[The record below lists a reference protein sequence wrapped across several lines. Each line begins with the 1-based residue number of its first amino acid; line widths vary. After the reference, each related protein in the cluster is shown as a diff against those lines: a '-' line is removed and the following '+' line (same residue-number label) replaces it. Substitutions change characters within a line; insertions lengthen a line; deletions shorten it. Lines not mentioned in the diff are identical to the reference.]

1 MADKSGY
8 IGNNPGDT
16 SVVVA
21 RQVHE
26 PTGIQTTFTFSARYK
41 VGYIDVYVNGSK
53 LVSNGTDYTATD
65 GNTVGLT
72 TYATSGDIVELV
84 AYKAFNAATVE
95 NAPGNLF
102 VGNNLTVTGITTL
115 NNDVYTTADLILGG
129 SVTGD
134 GSLLTGIAVTDVVHT
149 RELTVSGVSTFTG
162 NAEFTGSISVGGTVT
177 HEDVTN
183 VDSVGIVT
191 GGLGLRATAGG
202 LQITAG
208 VSTLSGTAT
217 VADGVR
223 VSNGGLQV
231 VGVYTGFKASGVSTF
246 AGGDILIDGSAVGV
260 TSVTWDA
267 SADSLIFKDKS
278 YAKFGDSSDL
288 SIYHDGTDNYIYSN
302 NKILRI
308 QGNGSNIKINPVNAE
323 SCANFNAHGSVELYY
338 DNAKKIETTS
348 IGVQLTENAL
358 ITNTTGISTL
368 TLGKGA
374 ALADGCCQIQT
385 VNTGADTDQL
395 GLDFLVHPSTFGT
408 AAPVSA
414 MKVWHDGAFVFD
426 NAALIE
432 KCYINATAWSTNGDI
447 NLDNGVVQYNTS
459 NLAGTNNT
467 LNITSSVGINTQMS
481 TGDVISVTCIS
492 TQNAN
497 TAYVNNITV
506 DHAAVTENW
515 IGGSAP
521 TDGGSSGVDI
531 YAFSIIKTASAT
543 YTVIANQNKTS

>member
-26 PTGIQTTFTFSARYK
+26 PTGIQTTFTFSAGYK

-202 LQITAG
+202 LQVTAG

-308 QGNGSNIKINPVNAE
+308 QGNGSDIKINPVNAE
-323 SCANFNAHGSVELYY
+323 SCANFSANGAVELYY
-338 DNAKKIETTS
+338 DNAKKFETTS

-385 VNTGADTDQL
+385 
-395 GLDFLVHPSTFGT
+395 
-408 AAPVSA
+408 
-414 MKVWHDGAFVFD
+414 
-426 NAALIE
+426 
-432 KCYINATAWSTNGDI
+432 
-447 NLDNGVVQYNTS
+447 
-459 NLAGTNNT
+459 
-467 LNITSSVGINTQMS
+467 
-481 TGDVISVTCIS
+481 
-492 TQNAN
+492 
-497 TAYVNNITV
+497 
-506 DHAAVTENW
+506 
-515 IGGSAP
+515 
-521 TDGGSSGVDI
+521 
-531 YAFSIIKTASAT
+531 
-543 YTVIANQNKTS
+543 

>member
-26 PTGIQTTFTFSARYK
+26 PTGIQTTFTFTTGYK

-72 TYATSGDIVELV
+72 TYAISGDIVELV
-84 AYKAFNAATVE
+84 AYKAFNAATIE
-95 NAPGNLF
+95 NAPGNLL
-102 VGNNLTVTGITTL
+102 VGNNLTVTGITTF
-115 NNDVYTTADLILGG
+115 NNDVYTSADLSLGG
-129 SVTGD
+129 SVIGD

-149 RELTVSGVSTFTG
+149 REITCSGIATF
-162 NAEFTGSISVGGTVT
+162 AGSISVGGTIT

-202 LQITAG
+202 LQVVG
-208 VSTLSGTAT
+208 VSTLQAITGTTGTFSDVVNVDDTTASTSTSTGALIVDGGVGIAKSLNVAGRVDVGSRVQFT
-217 VADGVR
+217 VASPQLEFNNGGPRLWSPSSNTLTIHTGGGFESAANERLRITSTGNVGIGTDDPQELLSVSQGNLF
-223 VSNGGLQV
+223 VSNSTAPQIRISKDNTDASDNDRTLFGQA
-231 VGVYTGFKASGVSTF
+231 TGSSNFVT
-246 AGGDILIDGSAVGV
+246 GSA
-260 TSVTWDA
+260 A
-267 SADSLIFKDKS
+267 
-278 YAKFGDSSDL
+278 GD
-288 SIYHDGTDNYIYSN
+288 TV
-302 NKILRI
+302 LR
-308 QGNGSNIKINPVNAE
+308 G
-323 SCANFNAHGSVELYY
+323 
-338 DNAKKIETTS
+338 
-348 IGVQLTENAL
+348 
-358 ITNTTGISTL
+358 NTTGAVLFGI
-368 TLGKGA
+368 
-374 ALADGCCQIQT
+374 
-385 VNTGADTDQL
+385 
-395 GLDFLVHPSTFGT
+395 GT
-408 AAPVSA
+408 AEKARLTATGGISLNN
-414 MKVWHDGAFVFD
+414 GE
-426 NAALIE
+426 LIE
-432 KCYINATAWSTNGDI
+432 RCYINATAWSTNGDI
-447 NLDNGVVQYNTS
+447 NLDNGMVQYNTA

-467 LNITSSVGINTQMS
+467 LNITSSVGINTQMA
-481 TGDVISVTCIS
+481 TGDAISVTCIS
-492 TQNAN
+492 SQNAN

>member
-26 PTGIQTTFTFSARYK
+26 PTGIQTTFTFSAGYK

-202 LQITAG
+202 LQVTAG

-278 YAKFGDSSDL
+278 YLKFGDGSDM
-288 SIYHDGTDNYIYSN
+288 SVYHDGSNAMIDNNTGNLNIQTGGTLYLTNASGGEVYAQFSEN
-302 NKILRI
+302 GASQLR
-308 QGNGSNIKINPVNAE
+308 
-323 SCANFNAHGSVELYY
+323 Y
-338 DNAKKIETTS
+338 DNSTKLETTS

-467 LNITSSVGINTQMS
+467 LNITSSVGINTQMG